1 MAARRSSK
9 RTRRRRGRFG
19 FLYKA
24 LSLVLI
30 LAAIVAGCIV
40 FFRVNDVAVSGESK
54 YTAQEIID
62 VTGVQQGDNLLL
74 LPRNQIVKRILTQL
88 PYVSNVN
95 LRLSLPDTLLI
106 SVTECAPAALVQGGE
121 GWWIID
127 ARGKLLEQV
136 SAPTVRPDLAK
147 VTGITALLPTAG
159 TKLAVAEEEQ
169 TKLSSLTRLLTAMEN
184 RAMLGRVGA
193 IDMTA
198 AARLTFLYDGRITV
212 KLPLVDEK
220 VEAKLEGLE
229 RAMESIQDNERGTL
243 DLTRDIGERWYFD
256 PE

>member
-95 LRLSLPDTLLI
+95 LRPSLPDTLLI

-147 VTGITALLPTAG
+147 VTGITALLHT
-159 TKLAVAEEEQ
+159 AEEEQ

-193 IDMTA
+193 IDLTA

>member
-106 SVTECAPAALVQGGE
+106 SVTAALVQGGE

-147 VTGITALLPTAG
+147 VTGVTALLPTAG

-193 IDMTA
+193 IDLTA

>member
-147 VTGITALLPTAG
+147 VTGVTALLPTAG

-169 TKLSSLTRLLTAMEN
+169 TRLLTAMEN

-193 IDMTA
+193 IDLTA

>member
-1 MAARRSSK
+1 M
-9 RTRRRRGRFG
+9 
-19 FLYKA
+19 
-24 LSLVLI
+24 
-30 LAAIVAGCIV
+30 
-40 FFRVNDVAVSGESK
+40 
-54 YTAQEIID
+54 
-62 VTGVQQGDNLLL
+62 
-74 LPRNQIVKRILTQL
+74 
-88 PYVSNVN
+88 
-95 LRLSLPDTLLI
+95 
-106 SVTECAPAALVQGGE
+106 
-121 GWWIID
+121 
-127 ARGKLLEQV
+127 
-136 SAPTVRPDLAK
+136 
-147 VTGITALLPTAG
+147 G

-193 IDMTA
+193 IDLTA
-198 AARLTFLYDGRITV
+198 AAWLTFLYDGRITV

>member
-1 MAARRSSK
+1 MYHTVSLGLLPDILVIQHHRLLPREKGEGQLHLSGPGIVRAGQADEELPLPRLPPLLRLGCVQGADLVRHQLGLLLVPDGDPAA
-9 RTRRRRGRFG
+9 GQD
-19 FLYKA
+19 
-24 LSLVLI
+24 SLVLP
-30 LAAIVAGCIV
+30 
-40 FFRVNDVAVSGESK
+40 DVS
-54 YTAQEIID
+54 
-62 VTGVQQGDNLLL
+62 
-74 LPRNQIVKRILTQL
+74 
-88 PYVSNVN
+88 
-95 LRLSLPDTLLI
+95 
-106 SVTECAPAALVQGGE
+106 AALVQGGE

-147 VTGITALLPTAG
+147 VTGVTALLPTAG

-193 IDMTA
+193 IDLTA

>member
-147 VTGITALLPTAG
+147 VTGVTALLPTAG
-159 TKLAVAEEEQ
+159 TKLAVAEELDPIIEDHCR
-169 TKLSSLTRLLTAMEN
+169 RLGLEVAGKDVLPMVDEFSQN
-184 RAMLGRVGA
+184 LV
-193 IDMTA
+193 A
-198 AARLTFLYDGRITV
+198 AALGGRCV
-212 KLPLVDEK
+212 LCAAGHQPP
-220 VEAKLEGLE
+220 EALRTAGVPV
-229 RAMESIQDNERGTL
+229 IGTL
-243 DLTRDIGERWYFD
+243 WELPALLGFS
-256 PE
+256 